1 MNFKNI
7 PQVKLGI
14 VAVSRDCF
22 PMELSAGRR
31 QAVVG
36 AYKEVYGDI
45 YECPTTVESEVHMR
59 KALSEVR
66 EYPKRDGNL
75 QHVCMYSL
83 PESIK

>member
-7 PQVKLGI
+7 PDVKLGI

-31 QAVVG
+31 QAVVA
-36 AYKEVYGDI
+36 AYKETYGEI

-59 KALSEVR
+59 KALALLDWMESHKGSR
-66 EYPKRDGNL
+66 EYVVFAN
-75 QHVCMYSL
+75 
-83 PESIK
+83 